1 MSKLVSII
9 VPCYNQANYLDE
21 CLESVLNQTYRKW
34 ECIIVNDGST
44 DETEQKALKYCEFD
58 SRFIYKKKTNGG
70 LSSARNL
77 GLEIAQGQYMQFLDS
92 DDILLPEKLEL
103 QINKNPLNLKS
114 DYFFLS
120 ICDYYL
126 GRESNILNL
135 SNPENRTFFK
145 SNDYLKE
152 LILDWESSLSIP
164 CHSFL
169 FSARIFKD
177 NGIRFDETLLNHEDI
192 ECWIRIFS
200 LKLHVI
206 QIKDKL
212 VVYRLNPKSLTSYHR
227 LMGEGF
233 LQALDIHLKKEN
245 IYSSVLKS
253 KRRNVLVAYRRFDKM
268 NSVDFLLKFKSVSR
282 YYMKRAIQ
290 KMFIK

>member
-9 VPCYNQANYLDE
+9 VPCYNQAIYLDE
-21 CLESVLNQTYRKW
+21 CLESALNQTYREW

-44 DETEQKALKYCEFD
+44 DATEQIALKYCEFD
-58 SRFIYKKKTNGG
+58 SRFIYKKKINGG

-77 GLEIAQGQYMQFLDS
+77 GLKFSQGKFLQFLDC
-92 DDILLPEKLEL
+92 DDILMPEKLEI
-103 QINKNPLNLKS
+103 QINNIPLNLKS
-114 DYFFLS
+114 DNLFLS
-120 ICDYYL
+120 ICDYYI
-126 GRESNILNL
+126 GRDSNILNL
-135 SNPENRTFFK
+135 SNHENRTFFK

-169 FSARIFKD
+169 FSAQIFKD
-177 NGIRFDETLLNHEDI
+177 NGIRFDETLLNHEDF

-233 LQALDIHLKKEN
+233 LQALDKHLNKKN

-253 KRRNVLVAYRRFDKM
+253 KRRNVLVSYRRFDKM
-268 NSVDFLLKFKSVSR
+268 NSVDFLLKFNSVSR
-282 YYMKRAIQ
+282 YYMKRAIH